1 MQFGPQWE
9 NQRSSYQ
16 VREILEFFFGN
27 YMLKFYSKFVSK
39 ALHFQRFSKKSNLK
53 DLRPVRSKKM
63 FPETIIHKML
73 EKKSIFYVK

>member
-39 ALHFQRFSKKSNLK
+39 ALTSKDFQRNQ
-53 DLRPVRSKKM
+53 
-63 FPETIIHKML
+63 T
-73 EKKSIFYVK
+73 